1 MSISISKTKLLECK
15 SILSDTFYLGPTCPH
30 GSQSAA
36 SLIRSIR
43 FKQVEPLFRFVRVIP
58 QEIKQAMSKSG
69 RHEFQH
75 QEAQQMN
82 AVGIDVSKGRSTV
95 AILRP
100 MGEVVRTPIMSCAMQ
115 SVWSVWRIRSSHSV
129 KIRALTWR

>member
-1 MSISISKTKLLECK
+1 MSISISKPKLLECERK
-15 SILSDTFYLGPTCPH
+15 WSDTFHLGPTRPH

-43 FKQVEPLFRFVRVIP
+43 FKQVEPPFRCVRVIP
-58 QEIKQAMSKSG
+58 QEIEQAMSKSG
-69 RHEFQH
+69 RHGFQY
-75 QEAQQMN
+75 QEVQKMN

-100 MGEVVRTPIMSCAMQ
+100 MGEVVQMPTDVTR
-115 SVWSVWRIRSSHSV
+115 VRR
-129 KIRALTWR
+129 L

>member
-1 MSISISKTKLLECK
+1 MSITISKPKLLEWESK
-15 SILSDTFYLGPTCPH
+15 WSDTFHFGPARPY

-43 FKQVEPLFRFVRVIP
+43 FKQVEPPFRCVRVIP
-58 QEIKQAMSKSG
+58 QEIEQAMSKSG

-75 QEAQQMN
+75 QEVQKMN

-95 AILRP
+95 AILRS
-100 MGEVVRTPIMSCAMQ
+100 PIFSMIPSIT
-115 SVWSVWRIRSSHSV
+115 RI
-129 KIRALTWR
+129 